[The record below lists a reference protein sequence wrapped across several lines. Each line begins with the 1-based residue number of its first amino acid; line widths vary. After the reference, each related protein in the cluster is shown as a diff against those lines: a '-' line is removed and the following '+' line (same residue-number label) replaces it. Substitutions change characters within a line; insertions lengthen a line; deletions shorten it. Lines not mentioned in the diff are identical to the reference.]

1 MDEKTLKDFTKKRS
15 ELIASLMSSMDGQV
29 KDNQKKLLEKV
40 LEKFVDKLEKDENG
54 NVKNNDRNRN
64 LLIQF
69 DDIFKEYQK
78 KEARDTVGLLL
89 QSVGSI
95 INFNQK
101 YFSALD
107 GQARTLPIIP
117 KVKDFMKVWLGIKGD
132 VVEPNGYLDKLVSN
146 DPAKIALKNQ
156 AMKIVIGQEGF
167 EDAKKQIKTLIDG
180 NQNTMGALEK
190 HHRNF
195 AFDLYSQIDRATS
208 DVIRNDLGF
217 VFAIYEGGLI
227 ETSRIFCEEHDG
239 NIYHISEIKD
249 FNPTEAKPPN
259 YNPIT
264 DLGGYGCRHHLNWI
278 STAMAK
284 AMGKDVDKF
293 LKSSNDEKI
302 IKDIN
307 KNTKL
312 EEKQN
317 KFNLAKNIKELKD
330 LSKEIFNAKKI
341 EINENEDLSLMKFRL
356 NKLNELFNEFNI
368 KNKNG
373 FEKIS
378 FISSKNREG
387 VVKSDAEGN
396 TISVSFG
403 NKKQNFEDFEKTDD
417 YMKNLKLDR
426 PNIDEKNIE
435 FYVQTH
441 EFAHLLDF
449 KDLRKPL
456 SIKSDFIKEL
466 EVINNEYKNEFS
478 KYFDENK
485 KMGDFKFLKP
495 FERRI
500 YKENLKKMSE
510 IHLGTYANTNINE
523 FMAEAFSEYVL
534 NSNPSKYAKK
544 VGELINK
551 YFKKK

>member
-78 KEARDTVGLLL
+78 KEARDTVGLFL

-132 VVEPNGYLDKLVSN
+132 IVEPNGYLDKLVSN
-146 DPAKIALKNQ
+146 DPAKIALKNK

-278 STAMAK
+278 STTMAK

-293 LKSSNDEKI
+293 LKGGQ
-302 IKDIN
+302 N
-307 KNTKL
+307 KGNTTVE
-312 EEKQN
+312 EEKP
-317 KFNLAKNIKELKD
+317 KPKPTEKPKKKEEPKKPSEINLSKNEKEALENYVSGDGMWVNSYLRKKEFELNEDEEKYLKTLDNATSKD
-330 LSKEIFNAKKI
+330 LKKEMTLFRSVDAKAIFGN
-341 EINENEDLSLMKFRL
+341 INENEFESLKSVVAYDSKQKFDLNIAEKFINKVQNEVKTENGFMSTTKNSEIAEEWGGFSGSDMPIIMNISTKKDTKGIDLSKHKMEQEEVLLKR
-356 NKLNELFNEFNI
+356 NQKYKI
-368 KNKNG
+368 KKIYGKNG
-373 FEKIS
+373 
-378 FISSKNREG
+378 
-387 VVKSDAEGN
+387 
-396 TISVSFG
+396 
-403 NKKQNFEDFEKTDD
+403 
-417 YMKNLKLDR
+417 
-426 PNIDEKNIE
+426 NIFVD
-435 FYVQTH
+435 V
-441 EFAHLLDF
+441 
-449 KDLRKPL
+449 
-456 SIKSDFIKEL
+456 
-466 EVINNEYKNEFS
+466 
-478 KYFDENK
+478 
-485 KMGDFKFLKP
+485 
-495 FERRI
+495 
-500 YKENLKKMSE
+500 
-510 IHLGTYANTNINE
+510 
-523 FMAEAFSEYVL
+523 
-534 NSNPSKYAKK
+534 
-544 VGELINK
+544 ELI
-551 YFKKK
+551 

>member
-132 VVEPNGYLDKLVSN
+132 IVEPNGYLDKLVSN

-293 LKSSNDEKI
+293 LKGGQ
-302 IKDIN
+302 N
-307 KNTKL
+307 KGNTTVE
-312 EEKQN
+312 EEKP
-317 KFNLAKNIKELKD
+317 KPKPTEKPKKKEEPKKP
-330 LSKEIFNAKKI
+330 SEI
-341 EINENEDLSLMKFRL
+341 
-356 NKLNELFNEFNI
+356 
-368 KNKNG
+368 
-373 FEKIS
+373 KIS
-378 FISSKNREG
+378 EIKTTKEAKAVVQDIFPKAKSVSISSKIEMKDLIPRIEQLKKLKDKYVLDIGEIEKINFSSIGRNLG
-387 VVKSDAEGN
+387 VVKSYVNGN
-396 TISVSFG
+396 IKEANFG
-403 NKKQNFEDFEKTDD
+403 SREDLWTSH
-417 YMKNLKLDR
+417 
-426 PNIDEKNIE
+426 EKNSDPKKDLQRHSASIE
-435 FYVQTH
+435 KENHPKFTTTH
-441 EFAHLLDF
+441 EFGHLLTVSGRKGVVNNERVVEF
-449 KDLRKPL
+449 WSELRK
-456 SIKSDFIKEL
+456 
-466 EVINNEYKNEFS
+466 V
-478 KYFDENK
+478 
-485 KMGDFKFLKP
+485 
-495 FERRI
+495 
-500 YKENLKKMSE
+500 
-510 IHLGTYANTNINE
+510 
-523 FMAEAFSEYVL
+523 FSEYLKEL
-534 NSNPSKYAKK
+534 NSHRISGEYDKASEIFIGKYGHTNTDEFFAESFTQYELNSKPTKYSKK
-544 VGELINK
+544 VGELVEK
-551 YFKKK
+551 HFKKK

>member
-1 MDEKTLKDFTKKRS
+1 MDIKTLKDFTKKRS

-132 VVEPNGYLDKLVSN
+132 IVEPNGYLDKLVSN

-293 LKSSNDEKI
+293 LKGGQ
-302 IKDIN
+302 N
-307 KNTKL
+307 KGNTTVE
-312 EEKQN
+312 EEKP
-317 KFNLAKNIKELKD
+317 KPKPTEKPKKKEEPKKPSEIKISEIKTTKEAKAVVQDIFPKAKSVSISSKIEMKD
-330 LSKEIFNAKKI
+330 LIPRI
-341 EINENEDLSLMKFRL
+341 EQLK
-356 NKLNELFNEFNI
+356 KLNDKYILDIGNL
-368 KNKNG
+368 
-373 FEKIS
+373 EKIS
-378 FISSKNREG
+378 FSSIGRNLG
-387 VVKSDAEGN
+387 VVKSYVTGN
-396 TISVSFG
+396 IKEANFG
-403 NKKQNFEDFEKTDD
+403 SREDIWKSHEKNSDPKID
-417 YMKNLKLDR
+417 LQR
-426 PNIDEKNIE
+426 HSANIDKENHPK
-435 FYVQTH
+435 YTTTH
-441 EFAHLLDF
+441 EFAHLLTTLGRKGITNNEGVIEF
-449 KDLRKPL
+449 WSELRK
-456 SIKSDFIKEL
+456 
-466 EVINNEYKNEFS
+466 V
-478 KYFDENK
+478 
-485 KMGDFKFLKP
+485 
-495 FERRI
+495 
-500 YKENLKKMSE
+500 
-510 IHLGTYANTNINE
+510 
-523 FMAEAFSEYVL
+523 FSEYLKEL
-534 NSNPSKYAKK
+534 NSHRISGEYEKASEIFIGRYGHSSTDEFFAESFAQYELNSKPTKYSKK
-544 VGELINK
+544 VGELVEK
-551 YFKKK
+551 YFKKTK

>member
-132 VVEPNGYLDKLVSN
+132 IVEPNGYLDKLVSN

-264 DLGGYGCRHHLNWI
+264 DLGGFGCRHHLNYI
-278 STAMAK
+278 STALAK

-293 LKSSNDEKI
+293 LKGGQ
-302 IKDIN
+302 N
-307 KNTKL
+307 KGNTTVE
-312 EEKQN
+312 EEKP
-317 KFNLAKNIKELKD
+317 KPKPTEKPKKKEEPKKP
-330 LSKEIFNAKKI
+330 SEI
-341 EINENEDLSLMKFRL
+341 
-356 NKLNELFNEFNI
+356 
-368 KNKNG
+368 
-373 FEKIS
+373 KIS
-378 FISSKNREG
+378 EIKTTKEAKAVVQDIFPKAKSVSISSKIEMKDLIPRIEQLKKLNDKYILDIGNLEKINFSSGTRTLG
-387 VVKSDAEGN
+387 VVKSYLSGNIKEANFGSREGGW
-396 TISVSFG
+396 SMH
-403 NKKQNFEDFEKTDD
+403 EKRSDPKSD
-417 YMKNLKLDR
+417 LQR
-426 PNIDEKNIE
+426 HSANIDKENHPK
-435 FYVQTH
+435 YTTTH
-441 EFAHLLDF
+441 EFAHLLTTLGRKGIANNDGVVEF
-449 KDLRKPL
+449 WSELRK
-456 SIKSDFIKEL
+456 
-466 EVINNEYKNEFS
+466 V
-478 KYFDENK
+478 
-485 KMGDFKFLKP
+485 
-495 FERRI
+495 
-500 YKENLKKMSE
+500 
-510 IHLGTYANTNINE
+510 
-523 FMAEAFSEYVL
+523 FSEYLKEL
-534 NSNPSKYAKK
+534 NSHRMSGEYEKASEIFIGKYGHTNTDEFFAESFAQYELNSKPTKYSKK
-544 VGELINK
+544 VGELVEK
-551 YFKKK
+551 YFKKTK

>member
-1 MDEKTLKDFTKKRS
+1 MDKKKLQEYTKKRS

-101 YFSALD
+101 YFTALD

-167 EDAKKQIKTLIDG
+167 ENAKKQIKTLIDG

-293 LKSSNDEKI
+293 LKGGQ
-302 IKDIN
+302 N
-307 KNTKL
+307 KGNAPVE
-312 EEKQN
+312 EEKP
-317 KFNLAKNIKELKD
+317 KPKPTEKPKKKEEPKKHSEIKISDIKTTKEAKAVVQDIFPKAKSVSISSKIEMKD
-330 LSKEIFNAKKI
+330 LIPRI
-341 EINENEDLSLMKFRL
+341 EQLK
-356 NKLNELFNEFNI
+356 KLNDKYILDI
-368 KNKNG
+368 G
-373 FEKIS
+373 DLEKIS
-378 FISSKNREG
+378 FSSIGRNLG
-387 VVKSDAEGN
+387 VVKSYANGN
-396 TISVSFG
+396 IKEANFG
-403 NKKQNFEDFEKTDD
+403 SREDLWTSH
-417 YMKNLKLDR
+417 
-426 PNIDEKNIE
+426 EKNSDPKKDLQRHSASIE
-435 FYVQTH
+435 KESHPKFTTTH
-441 EFAHLLDF
+441 EFGHLLTVSGRKGVVNNERVVEF
-449 KDLRKPL
+449 WSELRK
-456 SIKSDFIKEL
+456 
-466 EVINNEYKNEFS
+466 V
-478 KYFDENK
+478 
-485 KMGDFKFLKP
+485 
-495 FERRI
+495 
-500 YKENLKKMSE
+500 
-510 IHLGTYANTNINE
+510 
-523 FMAEAFSEYVL
+523 FSEYLKEL
-534 NSNPSKYAKK
+534 NSHRLSGDYENASEIFIGRYGHSSMDEFFAESFAQYELSSKPTKYSKK
-544 VGELINK
+544 VGELVEK
-551 YFKKK
+551 HFKKTK

>member
-132 VVEPNGYLDKLVSN
+132 IVEPNGYLDKLVSN

-293 LKSSNDEKI
+293 LKGGQ
-302 IKDIN
+302 N
-307 KNTKL
+307 KGNTTVE
-312 EEKQN
+312 EEKP
-317 KFNLAKNIKELKD
+317 KPKPTEKPKKKEEPKKPSEIKISEIKTTKEAKAVVQDIFPKAKSVSISSKIEMKD
-330 LSKEIFNAKKI
+330 LIPRI
-341 EINENEDLSLMKFRL
+341 EQLK
-356 NKLNELFNEFNI
+356 KLNDKYILDIGNL
-368 KNKNG
+368 
-373 FEKIS
+373 EKIS
-378 FISSKNREG
+378 FSSIGRNLG
-387 VVKSDAEGN
+387 VVKSYANGN
-396 TISVSFG
+396 IKEANFG
-403 NKKQNFEDFEKTDD
+403 SREDIWKSHEKNSDPKID
-417 YMKNLKLDR
+417 LQR
-426 PNIDEKNIE
+426 HSANIDKENHPK
-435 FYVQTH
+435 YTTTH
-441 EFAHLLDF
+441 EFAHLLTTLGRKGITNNEGVIEF
-449 KDLRKPL
+449 WSELRK
-456 SIKSDFIKEL
+456 
-466 EVINNEYKNEFS
+466 V
-478 KYFDENK
+478 
-485 KMGDFKFLKP
+485 
-495 FERRI
+495 
-500 YKENLKKMSE
+500 
-510 IHLGTYANTNINE
+510 
-523 FMAEAFSEYVL
+523 FSEYLKEL
-534 NSNPSKYAKK
+534 NSHRISGEYEKASEIFIGRYGHSSTDEFFAESFAQYELNSKPTKYSKK
-544 VGELINK
+544 VGELVEK
-551 YFKKK
+551 YFKKTK

>member
-293 LKSSNDEKI
+293 LKGGQ
-302 IKDIN
+302 N
-307 KNTKL
+307 KGNTTVE
-312 EEKQN
+312 EEKP
-317 KFNLAKNIKELKD
+317 KPKPTEKPKKKEEPKKP
-330 LSKEIFNAKKI
+330 SEI
-341 EINENEDLSLMKFRL
+341 
-356 NKLNELFNEFNI
+356 
-368 KNKNG
+368 
-373 FEKIS
+373 KIS
-378 FISSKNREG
+378 EIKTTKEAKAVVQDIFPKAKSVSISSKIEMKDLIPRIEQLKKLNDKYILDIGNLEKINFSSGTRTLG
-387 VVKSDAEGN
+387 VVKSYLSGNIKEANFGSREGGW
-396 TISVSFG
+396 SMH
-403 NKKQNFEDFEKTDD
+403 EKRSDPKSD
-417 YMKNLKLDR
+417 LQR
-426 PNIDEKNIE
+426 HSANIDKENHPK
-435 FYVQTH
+435 YTTTH
-441 EFAHLLDF
+441 EFAHLLTTLGRKGIANNDGVVEF
-449 KDLRKPL
+449 WSELRK
-456 SIKSDFIKEL
+456 
-466 EVINNEYKNEFS
+466 V
-478 KYFDENK
+478 
-485 KMGDFKFLKP
+485 
-495 FERRI
+495 
-500 YKENLKKMSE
+500 
-510 IHLGTYANTNINE
+510 
-523 FMAEAFSEYVL
+523 FSEYLKEL
-534 NSNPSKYAKK
+534 NSHRMSGDYDKASEIFIGKYGHTNTDEFFAESFTQYELNSKPTKYSKK
-544 VGELINK
+544 VGELVEK
-551 YFKKK
+551 YFKKTK

>member
-132 VVEPNGYLDKLVSN
+132 IVEPNGYLDKLVSN

-293 LKSSNDEKI
+293 LKGGQ
-302 IKDIN
+302 N
-307 KNTKL
+307 KGNTTVE
-312 EEKQN
+312 EEKP
-317 KFNLAKNIKELKD
+317 KPKSTEKPKKKEEPKKPSEIKISEIKTMKEAKAVVQDIFPKAKSVSISSKIEMKD
-330 LSKEIFNAKKI
+330 LIPRI
-341 EINENEDLSLMKFRL
+341 EQLK
-356 NKLNELFNEFNI
+356 KLNDKYILDIGNL
-368 KNKNG
+368 
-373 FEKIS
+373 EKIS
-378 FISSKNREG
+378 FSSIGRNLG
-387 VVKSDAEGN
+387 VVKSYVTGN
-396 TISVSFG
+396 IKEANFG
-403 NKKQNFEDFEKTDD
+403 SREDIWKSHEKNSDPKID
-417 YMKNLKLDR
+417 LQR
-426 PNIDEKNIE
+426 HSANIDKENHPK
-435 FYVQTH
+435 YTTTH
-441 EFAHLLDF
+441 EFAHLLTTLGRKGITNNEGVVEF
-449 KDLRKPL
+449 WSELRK
-456 SIKSDFIKEL
+456 
-466 EVINNEYKNEFS
+466 V
-478 KYFDENK
+478 
-485 KMGDFKFLKP
+485 
-495 FERRI
+495 
-500 YKENLKKMSE
+500 
-510 IHLGTYANTNINE
+510 
-523 FMAEAFSEYVL
+523 FSEYLKEL
-534 NSNPSKYAKK
+534 NSHRINGEYEKASEIFIGRYGHSSTDEFFAESFAQYELNSKPTKYSKK
-544 VGELINK
+544 VGELVEK
-551 YFKKK
+551 YFKKTK

>member
-29 KDNQKKLLEKV
+29 KDNQKKLLEKI

-101 YFSALD
+101 YFTALD

-132 VVEPNGYLDKLVSN
+132 IVEPNGYLDKLVSN

-293 LKSSNDEKI
+293 LKGGQ
-302 IKDIN
+302 N
-307 KNTKL
+307 KGNTTVE
-312 EEKQN
+312 EEKP
-317 KFNLAKNIKELKD
+317 KPKPTEKPKKKEEPKKP
-330 LSKEIFNAKKI
+330 SEI
-341 EINENEDLSLMKFRL
+341 
-356 NKLNELFNEFNI
+356 
-368 KNKNG
+368 
-373 FEKIS
+373 KIS
-378 FISSKNREG
+378 EIKTTKEAKSVVQDIFPKAKSVSISSKIEMKDLIPRIEQLKKLNDKYILDIGNLEKINFSSGTRTLG
-387 VVKSDAEGN
+387 VVKSYLSGNIKEANFGSREGGW
-396 TISVSFG
+396 SMH
-403 NKKQNFEDFEKTDD
+403 EKRSDPKSD
-417 YMKNLKLDR
+417 LQR
-426 PNIDEKNIE
+426 HSANIDNENHPK
-435 FYVQTH
+435 YTTTH
-441 EFAHLLDF
+441 EFAHLLTTLGRKGIANNDGVVEF
-449 KDLRKPL
+449 WSELRK
-456 SIKSDFIKEL
+456 
-466 EVINNEYKNEFS
+466 V
-478 KYFDENK
+478 
-485 KMGDFKFLKP
+485 
-495 FERRI
+495 
-500 YKENLKKMSE
+500 
-510 IHLGTYANTNINE
+510 
-523 FMAEAFSEYVL
+523 FSEYLKEL
-534 NSNPSKYAKK
+534 NSHRISGEYEKASEIFIGKYGHTNTDEFFAESFTQYELNSKPTKYSKK
-544 VGELINK
+544 VGELVEK
-551 YFKKK
+551 YFKKTK

>member
-132 VVEPNGYLDKLVSN
+132 IVEPNGYLDKLVSN

-293 LKSSNDEKI
+293 LKGVQ
-302 IKDIN
+302 N
-307 KNTKL
+307 KGNTTVE
-312 EEKQN
+312 EEKP
-317 KFNLAKNIKELKD
+317 KPKPTEKPKKKEEPKKPSEIKISEIKTTKEAKAIVQDIFPKAKSVSISSKIEMKD
-330 LSKEIFNAKKI
+330 LIPRI
-341 EINENEDLSLMKFRL
+341 EQLK
-356 NKLNELFNEFNI
+356 KLNDKYILDIGNL
-368 KNKNG
+368 
-373 FEKIS
+373 EKIS
-378 FISSKNREG
+378 FSSIGRNLG
-387 VVKSDAEGN
+387 VVKSYVTGN
-396 TISVSFG
+396 IKEANFG
-403 NKKQNFEDFEKTDD
+403 SREDIWKSHEKNSDPKID
-417 YMKNLKLDR
+417 LQR
-426 PNIDEKNIE
+426 HSANIDKENHPK
-435 FYVQTH
+435 YTTTH
-441 EFAHLLDF
+441 EFAHLLTTLGRKGITNNEGVIEF
-449 KDLRKPL
+449 WSELRK
-456 SIKSDFIKEL
+456 
-466 EVINNEYKNEFS
+466 V
-478 KYFDENK
+478 
-485 KMGDFKFLKP
+485 
-495 FERRI
+495 
-500 YKENLKKMSE
+500 
-510 IHLGTYANTNINE
+510 
-523 FMAEAFSEYVL
+523 FSEYLKEL
-534 NSNPSKYAKK
+534 NSHRISGEYEKASEIFIGRYGHSSTDEFFAESFAQYELNSKPTKYSKK
-544 VGELINK
+544 VGELVEK
-551 YFKKK
+551 YFKKTK

>member
-78 KEARDTVGLLL
+78 KEARDTVVLLL

-132 VVEPNGYLDKLVSN
+132 IVEPNGYLDKLVSN

-217 VFAIYEGGLI
+217 EFAVYEGGII
-227 ETSRIFCEEHDG
+227 ESSRIFCEEHDG
-239 NIYHISEIKD
+239 KIYHISEIKD

-284 AMGKDVDKF
+284 AMGKNVDKF
-293 LKSSNDEKI
+293 LKGGQ
-302 IKDIN
+302 N
-307 KNTKL
+307 KGNTTVE
-312 EEKQN
+312 EEKPKPKPTEKPKKKEEQ
-317 KFNLAKNIKELKD
+317 KKPSEINLSKNEKEALENYVSGEGMWINSYLRKGFDLTKEEKSYLKD
-330 LSKEIFNAKKI
+330 LSSATSNKLGKEMTLYRSVDASAIFKNISDNEFEALQNYLLWGGGNKFDKPIAENLIKKAFENKFITEKGFMSMTIDKKTAVGWGDFSGSNKPIVLKGISKKETKGIDLSKHKMEQGEILLHLGQKYEIKNIKDGDGFILI
-341 EINENEDLSLMKFRL
+341 EI
-356 NKLNELFNEFNI
+356 EF
-368 KNKNG
+368 
-373 FEKIS
+373 
-378 FISSKNREG
+378 
-387 VVKSDAEGN
+387 
-396 TISVSFG
+396 
-403 NKKQNFEDFEKTDD
+403 
-417 YMKNLKLDR
+417 L
-426 PNIDEKNIE
+426 
-435 FYVQTH
+435 
-441 EFAHLLDF
+441 
-449 KDLRKPL
+449 
-456 SIKSDFIKEL
+456 
-466 EVINNEYKNEFS
+466 
-478 KYFDENK
+478 
-485 KMGDFKFLKP
+485 
-495 FERRI
+495 
-500 YKENLKKMSE
+500 
-510 IHLGTYANTNINE
+510 
-523 FMAEAFSEYVL
+523 
-534 NSNPSKYAKK
+534 
-544 VGELINK
+544 
-551 YFKKK
+551 

>member
-78 KEARDTVGLLL
+78 KEARDTVGLFL

-132 VVEPNGYLDKLVSN
+132 IVEPNGYLDKLVSN

-239 NIYHISEIKD
+239 NIYHISEIKKMK
-249 FNPTEAKPPN
+249 PTEGIPPN

-264 DLGGYGCRHHLNWI
+264 DAGGFNCRHHWNWI
-278 STAMAK
+278 STALAK

-293 LKSSNDEKI
+293 LKGGQ
-302 IKDIN
+302 N
-307 KNTKL
+307 KGNTQVV
-312 EEKQN
+312 EEKQKQKQIDKKN
-317 KFNLAKNIKELKD
+317 INDVFSAEKITYSKKLSKDEMTLREKQIVELANEYKSLNSDYKIEQITFNSAKNTHGK
-330 LSKEIFNAKKI
+330 
-341 EINENEDLSLMKFRL
+341 
-356 NKLNELFNEFNI
+356 
-368 KNKNG
+368 
-373 FEKIS
+373 
-378 FISSKNREG
+378 
-387 VVKSDAEGN
+387 VVYDAESKIISINFGDN
-396 TISVSFG
+396 TPDAEMFKNSGSYDQY
-403 NKKQNFEDFEKTDD
+403 KTRQNPF
-417 YMKNLKLDR
+417 
-426 PNIDEKNIE
+426 IDEAKIK
-435 FYVQTH
+435 FYTQTH
-441 EFAHLLDF
+441 EFAHTLFNYDERRYNSTNNNF
-449 KDLRKPL
+449 KTELEA
-456 SIKSDFIKEL
+456 IKKEYIKEIQKYMDEIYKFGSNPTMHERRL
-466 EVINNEYKNEFS
+466 IN
-478 KYFDENK
+478 ENK
-485 KMGDFKFLKP
+485 TK
-495 FERRI
+495 I
-500 YKENLKKMSE
+500 NE
-510 IHLGTYANTNINE
+510 IHLGNYASKNINE
-523 FMAEAFSEYVL
+523 FLAEAFADYKL
-534 NSNPSKYAKK
+534 NKTPSKYAIK
-544 VGELINK
+544 VGALIDK
-551 YFKKK
+551 YFKK

>member
-132 VVEPNGYLDKLVSN
+132 IVEPNGYLDKLVSN

-293 LKSSNDEKI
+293 LNGVNKGNISVDKEKNVNFEFSHSFLNSKGIKVNQYNIDGGGYARVEENKTGFIVSNI
-302 IKDIN
+302 II
-307 KNTKL
+307 
-312 EEKQN
+312 
-317 KFNLAKNIKELKD
+317 AK
-330 LSKEIFNAKKI
+330 
-341 EINENEDLSLMKFRL
+341 ENQGKGIATDFYVKMNNLSLEKTGKPL
-356 NKLNELFNEFNI
+356 QSIKADKTGLIELSDEGKAMWDSFVKKGI
-368 KNKNG
+368 AI
-373 FEKIS
+373 KIS
-378 FISSKNREG
+378 E
-387 VVKSDAEGN
+387 
-396 TISVSFG
+396 
-403 NKKQNFEDFEKTDD
+403 KK
-417 YMKNLKLDR
+417 YR
-426 PNIDEKNIE
+426 
-435 FYVQTH
+435 
-441 EFAHLLDF
+441 
-449 KDLRKPL
+449 
-456 SIKSDFIKEL
+456 
-466 EVINNEYKNEFS
+466 
-478 KYFDENK
+478 
-485 KMGDFKFLKP
+485 
-495 FERRI
+495 
-500 YKENLKKMSE
+500 
-510 IHLGTYANTNINE
+510 
-523 FMAEAFSEYVL
+523 
-534 NSNPSKYAKK
+534 
-544 VGELINK
+544 
-551 YFKKK
+551 FKKK

>member
-132 VVEPNGYLDKLVSN
+132 IVEPNGYLDKLVSN

-293 LKSSNDEKI
+293 LKGGQ
-302 IKDIN
+302 N
-307 KNTKL
+307 KGNTTVE
-312 EEKQN
+312 EEKP
-317 KFNLAKNIKELKD
+317 KPKPTEKPKKKEEPKKPSEIKISEIKTTKEAKAVVQDIFPKAKSVSISSKIEMKD
-330 LSKEIFNAKKI
+330 LIPRI
-341 EINENEDLSLMKFRL
+341 EQLK
-356 NKLNELFNEFNI
+356 KLNDKYILDI
-368 KNKNG
+368 G
-373 FEKIS
+373 DLEKIS
-378 FISSKNREG
+378 FSSIGRNLG
-387 VVKSDAEGN
+387 VVKSYANGN
-396 TISVSFG
+396 IKEANFG
-403 NKKQNFEDFEKTDD
+403 SREDLWTSH
-417 YMKNLKLDR
+417 
-426 PNIDEKNIE
+426 EKNSDPKKDLQRHSASIE
-435 FYVQTH
+435 KESHPKFTTTH
-441 EFAHLLDF
+441 EFGHLLTVSGRKGVVNNERVVEF
-449 KDLRKPL
+449 WSELRK
-456 SIKSDFIKEL
+456 
-466 EVINNEYKNEFS
+466 V
-478 KYFDENK
+478 
-485 KMGDFKFLKP
+485 
-495 FERRI
+495 
-500 YKENLKKMSE
+500 
-510 IHLGTYANTNINE
+510 
-523 FMAEAFSEYVL
+523 FSEYLKEL
-534 NSNPSKYAKK
+534 NSHRISGEYEKASEIFIGKYGHTNTDEFFAESFTQYELNSKPTKYSKK
-544 VGELINK
+544 VGELVEK
-551 YFKKK
+551 YFKKTK

>member
-132 VVEPNGYLDKLVSN
+132 IVEPNGYLDKLVSN

-293 LKSSNDEKI
+293 LKGGQ
-302 IKDIN
+302 N
-307 KNTKL
+307 KGNTTVE
-312 EEKQN
+312 EEKP
-317 KFNLAKNIKELKD
+317 KPKPTEKPKKKEEPKKPSEIKISEIKTTKEAKAVVQDIFPKAKSVSISSKIEMKD
-330 LSKEIFNAKKI
+330 LIPRI
-341 EINENEDLSLMKFRL
+341 EQLK
-356 NKLNELFNEFNI
+356 KLNDKYILDIGNL
-368 KNKNG
+368 
-373 FEKIS
+373 EKIS
-378 FISSKNREG
+378 FSSIGRNLG
-387 VVKSDAEGN
+387 VVKSYVTGN
-396 TISVSFG
+396 IKEANFG
-403 NKKQNFEDFEKTDD
+403 SREDIWKSHEKNSDPKID
-417 YMKNLKLDR
+417 LQR
-426 PNIDEKNIE
+426 HSANIDKENHPK
-435 FYVQTH
+435 YTTTH
-441 EFAHLLDF
+441 EFAHLLTTLGRKGIANNDGVVEF
-449 KDLRKPL
+449 WSELRK
-456 SIKSDFIKEL
+456 
-466 EVINNEYKNEFS
+466 V
-478 KYFDENK
+478 
-485 KMGDFKFLKP
+485 
-495 FERRI
+495 
-500 YKENLKKMSE
+500 
-510 IHLGTYANTNINE
+510 
-523 FMAEAFSEYVL
+523 FSEYLKEL
-534 NSNPSKYAKK
+534 NSHRISGEYEKASEIFIGRYGHSSTDEFFAESFAQYELNSKPTKYSKK
-544 VGELINK
+544 VGELVEK
-551 YFKKK
+551 YFKKTK

>member
-132 VVEPNGYLDKLVSN
+132 IVEPNGYLDKLVSN

-264 DLGGYGCRHHLNWI
+264 DLGGFGCRHHLNYI
-278 STAMAK
+278 STALAK

-293 LKSSNDEKI
+293 LKGGQ
-302 IKDIN
+302 N
-307 KNTKL
+307 KGNAPVE
-312 EEKQN
+312 EEKQ
-317 KFNLAKNIKELKD
+317 KPKPTEKPKKKEEPKKPSEIKISEIKTTKEAKAVVQDIFPKAKSVSISSKIEMKD
-330 LSKEIFNAKKI
+330 LIPRI
-341 EINENEDLSLMKFRL
+341 EQLK
-356 NKLNELFNEFNI
+356 KLNEKYILDIGNL
-368 KNKNG
+368 
-373 FEKIS
+373 EKIN
-378 FISSKNREG
+378 FSSGTRTLG
-387 VVKSDAEGN
+387 VVKSYLSGNIKEANFGSREGGW
-396 TISVSFG
+396 SVH
-403 NKKQNFEDFEKTDD
+403 EKRSDPKSD
-417 YMKNLKLDR
+417 LQR
-426 PNIDEKNIE
+426 HSANIDKENHPK
-435 FYVQTH
+435 YTTTH
-441 EFAHLLDF
+441 EFAHLLTTLGRKGIANNDGVVEF
-449 KDLRKPL
+449 WSELRK
-456 SIKSDFIKEL
+456 
-466 EVINNEYKNEFS
+466 V
-478 KYFDENK
+478 
-485 KMGDFKFLKP
+485 
-495 FERRI
+495 
-500 YKENLKKMSE
+500 
-510 IHLGTYANTNINE
+510 
-523 FMAEAFSEYVL
+523 FSEYLKEL
-534 NSNPSKYAKK
+534 NSHRISGEYEKASEIFIGKYGHTNTDEFFAESFTQYELNSKPTKYSKK
-544 VGELINK
+544 VGELVEK
-551 YFKKK
+551 YFKKTK

>member
-1 MDEKTLKDFTKKRS
+1 MYENLVKDLTKKRS
-15 ELIASLMSSMDGQV
+15 KLIASLMSSMDGQV

-54 NVKNNDRNRN
+54 NVKNSDRNRN
-64 LLIQF
+64 LLIRF
-69 DDIFKEYQK
+69 DDIFNEYQK

-89 QSVGSI
+89 QSVSSI

-101 YFSALD
+101 YFTALD

-132 VVEPNGYLDKLVSN
+132 IVEPNGYLDKLVSN

-293 LKSSNDEKI
+293 LKGGQ
-302 IKDIN
+302 N
-307 KNTKL
+307 KGNTTVE
-312 EEKQN
+312 EEKP
-317 KFNLAKNIKELKD
+317 KPKPTEKPKKKEEPKKPSEIKISEIKTTKEAKAVVQDIFPKAKSVSISSKIEMKD
-330 LSKEIFNAKKI
+330 LIPRI
-341 EINENEDLSLMKFRL
+341 EQLK
-356 NKLNELFNEFNI
+356 KLNDKYILDI
-368 KNKNG
+368 G
-373 FEKIS
+373 DLEKIS
-378 FISSKNREG
+378 FSSIGRNLG
-387 VVKSDAEGN
+387 VVKSYANGN
-396 TISVSFG
+396 IKEANFG
-403 NKKQNFEDFEKTDD
+403 SREDLWTSH
-417 YMKNLKLDR
+417 
-426 PNIDEKNIE
+426 EKNSDPKKDLQRHSASIE
-435 FYVQTH
+435 KESHPKFTTTH
-441 EFAHLLDF
+441 EFGHLLTVSGRKGVVNNERVVEF
-449 KDLRKPL
+449 WSELRK
-456 SIKSDFIKEL
+456 
-466 EVINNEYKNEFS
+466 V
-478 KYFDENK
+478 
-485 KMGDFKFLKP
+485 
-495 FERRI
+495 
-500 YKENLKKMSE
+500 
-510 IHLGTYANTNINE
+510 
-523 FMAEAFSEYVL
+523 FSEYLKEL
-534 NSNPSKYAKK
+534 NSHRLSGDYENASEIFIGRYGHSSMDEFFAESFAQYELSSKPTKYSKK
-544 VGELINK
+544 VGELVEK
-551 YFKKK
+551 HFKKTK

>member
-132 VVEPNGYLDKLVSN
+132 IVEPNGYLDKLVSN

-217 VFAIYEGGLI
+217 EFAVYEGGLI

-239 NIYHISEIKD
+239 KIYHISEIKKMK
-249 FNPTEAKPPN
+249 PTEGIPPN

-264 DLGGYGCRHHLNWI
+264 DAGGFNCRHHWNYI
-278 STAMAK
+278 STALAK

-293 LKSSNDEKI
+293 LKGGQ
-302 IKDIN
+302 N
-307 KNTKL
+307 KGNTTVE
-312 EEKQN
+312 EEKP
-317 KFNLAKNIKELKD
+317 KKP
-330 LSKEIFNAKKI
+330 SEI
-341 EINENEDLSLMKFRL
+341 
-356 NKLNELFNEFNI
+356 
-368 KNKNG
+368 
-373 FEKIS
+373 KIS
-378 FISSKNREG
+378 EIKTTKEAKAVVQDIFPKAKSVSISSKIEMKDLIPRIEQLKKLNDKYILDIGNLEKINFSSGTRTLG
-387 VVKSDAEGN
+387 VVKSYLSGNIKEANFGSREGGW
-396 TISVSFG
+396 SMH
-403 NKKQNFEDFEKTDD
+403 EKRSDPKSD
-417 YMKNLKLDR
+417 LQR
-426 PNIDEKNIE
+426 HSANIDKENHPK
-435 FYVQTH
+435 YTTTH
-441 EFAHLLDF
+441 EFAHLLTTLGRKGIANNDGVVEF
-449 KDLRKPL
+449 WSELRK
-456 SIKSDFIKEL
+456 
-466 EVINNEYKNEFS
+466 V
-478 KYFDENK
+478 
-485 KMGDFKFLKP
+485 
-495 FERRI
+495 
-500 YKENLKKMSE
+500 
-510 IHLGTYANTNINE
+510 
-523 FMAEAFSEYVL
+523 FSEYLKEL
-534 NSNPSKYAKK
+534 NSHRMSGEYEKASEIFIGKYGHTNTDEFFAESFAQYELNSKPTKYSKK
-544 VGELINK
+544 VGELVEK
-551 YFKKK
+551 YFKKTK

>member
-89 QSVGSI
+89 QSVSSI

-101 YFSALD
+101 YFTALD

-293 LKSSNDEKI
+293 LKGGQ
-302 IKDIN
+302 N
-307 KNTKL
+307 KGNTTVE
-312 EEKQN
+312 EEKP
-317 KFNLAKNIKELKD
+317 KPKPTEKPKKKEEPKKP
-330 LSKEIFNAKKI
+330 SEI
-341 EINENEDLSLMKFRL
+341 
-356 NKLNELFNEFNI
+356 
-368 KNKNG
+368 
-373 FEKIS
+373 KIS
-378 FISSKNREG
+378 EIKTTKEAKAVVQDIFPKAKSVSISSKIEMKDLIPRIEQLKKLNDKYILDIGNLEKINFSSGTRTLG
-387 VVKSDAEGN
+387 VVKSYLSGNIKEANFGSREGGW
-396 TISVSFG
+396 SMH
-403 NKKQNFEDFEKTDD
+403 EKRSDPKSD
-417 YMKNLKLDR
+417 LQR
-426 PNIDEKNIE
+426 HSANIDKENHPK
-435 FYVQTH
+435 YTTTH
-441 EFAHLLDF
+441 EFAHLLTTLGRKGIENNEGVIEF
-449 KDLRKPL
+449 WSELRK
-456 SIKSDFIKEL
+456 
-466 EVINNEYKNEFS
+466 V
-478 KYFDENK
+478 
-485 KMGDFKFLKP
+485 
-495 FERRI
+495 
-500 YKENLKKMSE
+500 
-510 IHLGTYANTNINE
+510 
-523 FMAEAFSEYVL
+523 FSEYLKEL
-534 NSNPSKYAKK
+534 NSHRMSGEYDKASEIFIGKYGHTNTDEFFAESFTQYELNSKPTKYSKK
-544 VGELINK
+544 VGELVEK
-551 YFKKK
+551 HFKKTK